1 MHKSCMGKRCKDVS
15 VGVTVTAQKAHC
27 YSIRLTRYKY
37 LKNLKK
43 KLPSLIFMG
52 QIFFKNFNKQN
63 IKYRSRYKKPRVCSD
78 EL

>member
-1 MHKSCMGKRCKDVS
+1 MRKSCMGKRCKDVS

-43 KLPSLIFMG
+43 KYSL
-52 QIFFKNFNKQN
+52 
-63 IKYRSRYKKPRVCSD
+63 
-78 EL
+78 L